1 LVIVRPSEAFGDSAP
16 RGARDPCAGRL
27 ANTYINAVGEK
38 AWFGWPKDDELLR
51 LRAAFADEPDPAKRK
66 ELATDMQIRVSEN
79 PTHAF
84 MGQWY
89 QPVALR
95 KNVTGTLE
103 SPVTIFWNIEK
114 K

>member
-1 LVIVRPSEAFGDSAP
+1 M
-16 RGARDPCAGRL
+16 
-27 ANTYINAVGEK
+27 K
-38 AWFGWPKDDELLR
+38 LR
-51 LRAAFADEPDPAKRK
+51 VAFADEADEVKRK
-66 ELATDMQIRVSEN
+66 ELATAMQVRVSEN

-84 MGQWY
+84 LGQWY

-103 SPVTIFWNIEK
+103 SPVTIFWNLEK